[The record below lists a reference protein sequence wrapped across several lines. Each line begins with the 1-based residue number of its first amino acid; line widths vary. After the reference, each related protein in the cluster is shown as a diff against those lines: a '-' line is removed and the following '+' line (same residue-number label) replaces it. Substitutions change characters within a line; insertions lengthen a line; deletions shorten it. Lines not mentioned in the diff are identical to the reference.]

1 MANLRG
7 LIARGGKSGA
17 FALGFSDK
25 MKSVAGAMAV
35 LALATTGT
43 VVVQSQVAPA
53 AQAAQDPVE
62 SPGEWRAQKTVN
74 GNVFLNRE
82 GTRSR
87 YTPGDGDEPLAGVK
101 VYAQWID
108 YNNKKQ
114 RGAVSPIYTAQSK
127 ADGTYS
133 ISLPDWTDA
142 LGTVHKWEATA
153 GQKLRIWADNPNPE
167 NLQLAFVEGDS
178 VFGGQGDRYFGTWN
192 GTVGIQRVV
201 DFNISYHERE
211 QDWLF
216 LPEDQQTKDQ
226 PLTSTGTTTPPGQ
239 LLGFVWYEQRGT
251 FGDLQATPR
260 LEGRYGDV
268 AIPGVKVRASYVQ
281 DEVARRFD
289 QWAADNKGYT
299 HEKFRE
305 AQKQIMADYEA
316 ETGKSAIAETAVG
329 ETGNDGMY
337 RIQFKGL
344 YGSSYKTKG
353 LLVPGDKWGEL
364 AGSSTEGTFLNGQS
378 GSKHVNY
385 EYMYVSPVLPDG
397 VDAQM
402 DVTQTA
408 MFQDT
413 GRFPA
418 YTSIERTAD
427 SQINLDFTLRQT
439 SRGFDVL
446 EYNTTDKP
454 AAPGDTAKT
463 DTFGL
468 TPNTAHVIVW
478 TDSEGKEVHRCE
490 ANSDNLGV
498 IPSCDFT
505 VPEDLAK
512 DTVYTATVYNASDES
527 TALMADS
534 FLAYVA
540 PEYKE
545 TEVKV
550 GEEATAERPVNK
562 NGTAVPDSAKFAAAT
577 AEDVKN
583 APEFQKAGLPE
594 DVAPQDWVTVNAD
607 GTLTIKPGA
616 DVKPGTYNVP
626 VKVTYEDGTTKVI
639 NAPIKVVDETKQSDE
654 FEPAYEEKLV
664 VPGEETK
671 SSPTFTKAGKDE
683 NGEPT
688 EEKVDVPA
696 DSKFA
701 IPEDFKAP
709 EGYEVSIDENSGEI
723 TVTYPDK
730 SKLNKDT
737 VEEFNVPVT
746 VTYPDG
752 SKDDAKANFKL
763 DTDNDGKPDTEDDDD
778 DNDGIPD
785 KDDSNPKVPNAN
797 DHYDPKYEDGSGKP
811 GSDVKI
817 DAPSFTD
824 KNGKD
829 TTAPEGTKF
838 TKGEGAP
845 EGVTVD
851 ENTGAITVTIPEDAK
866 PGDKITVPVVVTY
879 PDGTKDNVDVT
890 VTVTEKDN
898 GVYEPAYEDK
908 LVVPGKETKSSP
920 TFTDKEGK
928 DAKAPEG
935 SKFTIGEDFTVPEGY
950 EVKIDESNGEITVTV
965 DGDKLNKDTVEEFDV
980 PVTVTYPDGSTDK
993 TDANFK
999 LDTDN
1004 DGKPDTEDDDDDDDG
1019 IPDEVEKEKGSNPK
1033 DKGSIPATPI
1043 EPGNPT
1049 NAATYEPGYED
1060 GSGKPGSDVKIEAP
1074 KFTDKDGND
1083 TKAPEGTKFTPGENV
1098 PDGVTID
1105 ENTGEIT
1112 VTIPEDAKP
1121 GDKITVPV
1129 VVTYPDGTK
1138 DNVDVTITV
1147 EQPDAKTADE
1157 IEPEYKDGSGKPG
1170 EDVKVEKPEF
1180 KDKDGNPTTAP
1191 EGTKFT
1197 PGENT
1202 PDGVTIDEN
1211 TGAITVPVPEDAKPG
1226 DKITVP
1232 VVVTYPDESTDEV
1245 TVTVTVEEPDAPEQ
1259 PDVPAK
1265 VDYRPAYGDAV
1276 VVPAGGSKSAEITYD
1291 GPEAPEGTEYV
1302 LDPNYTV
1309 PHGWD
1314 IKVDPNTGTVTATV
1328 VEAGP
1333 NGARQEELVVPVLV
1347 KYPESA
1353 NATGDDVANATFL
1366 LDTDKD
1372 GTPDTTDE
1380 DDDGD
1385 GFTDEEEKEKGS
1397 DPKDPDSKPEAP
1409 VNDFQPSYEE
1419 KTVPAGQS
1427 VTSDVTFTGEPKPEG
1442 TTFSIADN
1450 FVAPHGWTF
1459 EVDPETGT
1467 VTATVVPAGPDG
1479 ARQEQV
1485 IVPIVVTYPDG
1496 TATSDDTANAVF
1508 NLDTD
1513 GDGKPDSTD
1522 DDDDGDGF
1530 TDEEEKEKGT
1540 DPKDPNS
1547 KPQPDAPEAEKP
1559 DWNDDKGKPGDKVEI
1574 PNNGGPVQDGTT
1586 VETEGPGK
1594 AEIDENG
1601 NLVVDID
1608 KDANPG
1614 DKVVVIVKDKD
1625 GNEIDRVVVEVEKPD
1640 APAKDP
1646 KWEDTTTTPDK
1657 PVEIP
1662 NTGGDVPE
1670 GTTVETEGP
1679 GKAEIK
1685 PDGTITV
1692 TPDKDAKPGDKIKV
1706 VVKDKDGKVIDE
1718 VTVTITEKPKPG
1730 GSSDLPEGLIP
1741 GLIGG
1746 GIIGGIIGNNL
1757 GSSHGSSTPGH
1768 GAGKAPADKGAQGA
1782 DKGAGNQ
1789 GGKGAGQ
1796 SGTSQSGQSGAAQ
1809 SGASS
1814 SSAGRQGSLAVTGV
1828 SGVAIMLGAAA
1839 MALAIGGALLAG
1851 RRRREN

>member
-1 MANLRG
+1 MKTAAAG
-7 LIARGGKSGA
+7 LT
-17 FALGFSDK
+17 L
-25 MKSVAGAMAV
+25 AMAV
-35 LALATTGT
+35 AF
-43 VVVQSQVAPA
+43 APGLFPGVEAAPVHA
-53 AQAAQDPVE
+53 AQEPID

-87 YTPGDGDEPLAGVK
+87 YTPGNGDKPLAGVK

-153 GQKLRIWADNPNPE
+153 GQKLRIWADNPDPE

-260 LEGRYGDV
+260 LEARYGDTV
-268 AIPGVKVRASYVQ
+268 VPGVKVRASYVQ

-289 QWAADNKGYT
+289 KWAADNKGYT
-299 HEKFRE
+299 HEQFRE

-344 YGSSYKTKG
+344 YGSSYKSKG
-353 LLVPGDKWGEL
+353 LLVPEDKWGKL
-364 AGSSTEGTFLNGQS
+364 AESSTEGTFLNGQS

-454 AAPGDTAKT
+454 AAPGDKVETE
-463 DTFGL
+463 TFGL
-468 TPNTAHVIVW
+468 IPNTAHVIVW

-512 DTVYTATVYNASDES
+512 DTLYTATVYNASDDS

-654 FEPAYEEKLV
+654 FEPAYEGKLV

-671 SSPTFTKAGKDE
+671 SSPTFT
-683 NGEPT
+683 
-688 EEKVDVPA
+688 
-696 DSKFA
+696 
-701 IPEDFKAP
+701 
-709 EGYEVSIDENSGEI
+709 
-723 TVTYPDK
+723 
-730 SKLNKDT
+730 
-737 VEEFNVPVT
+737 
-746 VTYPDG
+746 
-752 SKDDAKANFKL
+752 
-763 DTDNDGKPDTEDDDD
+763 
-778 DNDGIPD
+778 D
-785 KDDSNPKVPNAN
+785 KD
-797 DHYDPKYEDGSGKP
+797 
-811 GSDVKI
+811 
-817 DAPSFTD
+817 
-824 KNGKD
+824 
-829 TTAPEGTKF
+829 
-838 TKGEGAP
+838 
-845 EGVTVD
+845 
-851 ENTGAITVTIPEDAK
+851 
-866 PGDKITVPVVVTY
+866 
-879 PDGTKDNVDVT
+879 
-890 VTVTEKDN
+890 
-898 GVYEPAYEDK
+898 
-908 LVVPGKETKSSP
+908 
-920 TFTDKEGK
+920 GK

-935 SKFTIGEDFTVPEGY
+935 SKFKISEDFKAPEGY
-950 EVKIDESNGEITVTV
+950 VVEIDESTGEITVTFP
-965 DGDKLNKDTVEEFDV
+965 DKSKLNKDTVEEFDV

-999 LDTDN
+999 LDTDG
-1004 DGKPDTEDDDDDDDG
+1004 DGDPDVTDPDDDGDG
-1019 IPDEVEKEKGSNPK
+1019 IPDKDDSNPK
-1033 DKGSIPATPI
+1033 VP
-1043 EPGNPT
+1043 
-1049 NAATYEPGYED
+1049 NANDHFEPGYKD
-1060 GSGKPGSDVKIEAP
+1060 GSGKPGSDVKIDAP
-1074 KFTDKDGND
+1074 EFKDENGEGKVVD
-1083 TKAPEGTKFTPGENV
+1083 APEGTKFTPGENV

-1129 VVTYPDGTK
+1129 EVTYPDGSK
-1138 DNVDVTITV
+1138 DNVDVTVTV
-1147 EQPDAKTADE
+1147 EEPDAKDKDADTY
-1157 IEPEYKDGSGKPG
+1157 EPGYEDGSGKPG

-1180 KDKDGNPTTAP
+1180 KDKDGNPTEAP
-1191 EGTKFT
+1191 EGTTFG
-1197 PGENT
+1197 PGENA

-1211 TGAITVPVPEDAKPG
+1211 TGEITVTIPEDAKPG

-1232 VVVTYPDESTDEV
+1232 VEVTYPDGSKDNV
-1245 TVTVTVEEPDAPEQ
+1245 DVTVTVEEPDAPEQ
-1259 PDVPAK
+1259 PDTKQADELEPKYTDGAGQPGTTAP
-1265 VDYRPAYGDAV
+1265 VDAPTFTNKDGDTV
-1276 VVPAGGSKSAEITYD
+1276 TV
-1291 GPEAPEGTEYV
+1291 PEGTKF
-1302 LDPNYTV
+1302 T
-1309 PHGWD
+1309 
-1314 IKVDPNTGTVTATV
+1314 
-1328 VEAGP
+1328 
-1333 NGARQEELVVPVLV
+1333 
-1347 KYPESA
+1347 
-1353 NATGDDVANATFL
+1353 
-1366 LDTDKD
+1366 TDKD
-1372 GTPDTTDE
+1372 GVEVAEDGSLKVQIPADAKPGDKITVPVTVTYPDGSTDKV
-1380 DDDGD
+1380 DV
-1385 GFTDEEEKEKGS
+1385 TVTVT
-1397 DPKDPDSKPEAP
+1397 DPDSKPE
-1409 VNDFQPSYEE
+1409 
-1419 KTVPAGQS
+1419 
-1427 VTSDVTFTGEPKPEG
+1427 
-1442 TTFSIADN
+1442 
-1450 FVAPHGWTF
+1450 W
-1459 EVDPETGT
+1459 
-1467 VTATVVPAGPDG
+1467 
-1479 ARQEQV
+1479 
-1485 IVPIVVTYPDG
+1485 
-1496 TATSDDTANAVF
+1496 
-1508 NLDTD
+1508 
-1513 GDGKPDSTD
+1513 GDGE
-1522 DDDDGDGF
+1522 G
-1530 TDEEEKEKGT
+1530 E
-1540 DPKDPNS
+1540 
-1547 KPQPDAPEAEKP
+1547 
-1559 DWNDDKGKPGDKVEI
+1559 PGDKVTV
-1574 PNNGGPVQDGTT
+1574 PNTGGDVPEGSTIEV
-1586 VETEGPGK
+1586 EGPGK

-1608 KDANPG
+1608 KDAKPGDKIVIVVKDKDGNKIDDSTVTVTEPSKPDTEQKDEFEPGYEDGSGKPGEDVKVPAPEFKDKDGNPTEAPDGTTFTPGDDAPDGVKVDENTGEITVPIPEDAKPGDKITVPVEVTYPDGSKDNVDVTITVEKPDAPAEKPDWKDDKGKPGDKVEIPNDGGPVPDGSTVETEGPGKAEIDEDGNLIVDIDKDAKPG

-1625 GNEIDRVVVEVEKPD
+1625 GNEIDRVVVEVEKPAD
-1640 APAKDP
+1640 QPDWKDGNGKP
-1646 KWEDTTTTPDK
+1646 GDK
-1657 PVEIP
+1657 IVIP
-1662 NTGGDVPE
+1662 NDGGPVPD
-1670 GTTVETEGP
+1670 GSTVEVEGP
-1679 GKAEIK
+1679 GKAEIDK
-1685 PDGTITV
+1685 DGNIV
-1692 TPDKDAKPGDKIKV
+1692 VDINDDAKPGDKIV
-1706 VVKDKDGKVIDE
+1706 VTVKDKDGNVIDTIT
-1718 VTVTITEKPKPG
+1718 VTVDDKGKTGSGEGKPAPAPGKPG
-1730 GSSDLPEGLIP
+1730 DSGDKGSSNAPLP
-1741 GLIGG
+1741 
-1746 GIIGGIIGNNL
+1746 
-1757 GSSHGSSTPGH
+1757 
-1768 GAGKAPADKGAQGA
+1768 
-1782 DKGAGNQ
+1782 
-1789 GGKGAGQ
+1789 
-1796 SGTSQSGQSGAAQ
+1796 
-1809 SGASS
+1809 
-1814 SSAGRQGSLAVTGV
+1814 RTGV
-1828 SGVAIMLGAAA
+1828 EIAGALAAA
-1839 MALAIGGALLAG
+1839 AGLLAAG
-1851 RRRREN
+1851 VLMVARSRRKNN

>member
-62 SPGEWRAQKTVN
+62 SPGKWRAQKTVN

-153 GQKLRIWADNPNPE
+153 GQKLRIWADNPDPE

-446 EYNTTDKP
+446 EYNTTDNP
-454 AAPGDTAKT
+454 AAPGDKVETE
-463 DTFGL
+463 TFGL
-468 TPNTAHVIVW
+468 IPNTAHVIVW

-626 VKVTYEDGTTKVI
+626 VKVTYEDGSTKII
-639 NAPIKVVDETKQSDE
+639 NAPIKVIDSD
-654 FEPAYEEKLV
+654 
-664 VPGEETK
+664 
-671 SSPTFTKAGKDE
+671 
-683 NGEPT
+683 
-688 EEKVDVPA
+688 
-696 DSKFA
+696 
-701 IPEDFKAP
+701 
-709 EGYEVSIDENSGEI
+709 
-723 TVTYPDK
+723 
-730 SKLNKDT
+730 
-737 VEEFNVPVT
+737 
-746 VTYPDG
+746 
-752 SKDDAKANFKL
+752 ANAF
-763 DTDNDGKPDTEDDDD
+763 
-778 DNDGIPD
+778 
-785 KDDSNPKVPNAN
+785 
-797 DHYDPKYEDGSGKP
+797 
-811 GSDVKI
+811 
-817 DAPSFTD
+817 
-824 KNGKD
+824 
-829 TTAPEGTKF
+829 
-838 TKGEGAP
+838 
-845 EGVTVD
+845 
-851 ENTGAITVTIPEDAK
+851 
-866 PGDKITVPVVVTY
+866 
-879 PDGTKDNVDVT
+879 
-890 VTVTEKDN
+890 
-898 GVYEPAYEDK
+898 EPAYEDK

-920 TFTDKEGK
+920 TFTDKDGK
-928 DAKAPEG
+928 DVEVPAD
-935 SKFTIGEDFTVPEGY
+935 SKFTIPEDFTAPEGY
-950 EVKIDESNGEITVTV
+950 EVSIDENTGEITVTFP
-965 DGDKLNKDTVEEFDV
+965 DKSKLNKDTDEEFDV

-999 LDTDN
+999 LDTDG
-1004 DGKPDTEDDDDDDDG
+1004 DGEPDVTDPDDDGDG
-1019 IPDEVEKEKGSNPK
+1019 IPDEDDSNPK
-1033 DKGSIPATPI
+1033 VP
-1043 EPGNPT
+1043 N
-1049 NAATYEPGYED
+1049 
-1060 GSGKPGSDVKIEAP
+1060 V
-1074 KFTDKDGND
+1074 ND
-1083 TKAPEGTKFTPGENV
+1083 HY
-1098 PDGVTID
+1098 D
-1105 ENTGEIT
+1105 
-1112 VTIPEDAKP
+1112 
-1121 GDKITVPV
+1121 
-1129 VVTYPDGTK
+1129 
-1138 DNVDVTITV
+1138 
-1147 EQPDAKTADE
+1147 
-1157 IEPEYKDGSGKPG
+1157 PEYKDGSGKPG

-1180 KDKDGNPTTAP
+1180 KDKDGEPTEAP

-1197 PGENT
+1197 PGENA

-1211 TGAITVPVPEDAKPG
+1211 TGEITVTIPEGANPG
-1226 DKITVP
+1226 DEIKVP
-1232 VVVTYPDESTDEV
+1232 VVVTYPDGTKDNVEVTVTVTEKDNGVYEPKYKSELVVPGKETKSSPTFTDKDGKDVEVPADSKFTIPEDFTAPEGYEVSIDENTGEITVTFPDKSKLNKDTDEEFDVPVTVTYPDGSTDKTDANFKLDTDGDGEPDVTDPDDDGDGIPDEDDSNPKVPNVNDHYDPEYKDGSGKPGEDVKVEKPEFKDKDGEPTEAPEGTKFTPGENAPDGVTIDENTGEITVTIPEGANPGDEIKVPVVVTYPDGTKDNVEVTVTVTEKDNGVYEPGYEDGSGQPGDDVKIDKPVFKDNNDEETTPPEGTKFEKGEGAPGGVTVNEDGSVKVTIPEDAEPGTKIEVPVVVTYPDGSTDEV
-1245 TVTVTVEEPDAPEQ
+1245 TVTVTV
-1259 PDVPAK
+1259 
-1265 VDYRPAYGDAV
+1265 
-1276 VVPAGGSKSAEITYD
+1276 
-1291 GPEAPEGTEYV
+1291 
-1302 LDPNYTV
+1302 
-1309 PHGWD
+1309 
-1314 IKVDPNTGTVTATV
+1314 
-1328 VEAGP
+1328 
-1333 NGARQEELVVPVLV
+1333 
-1347 KYPESA
+1347 
-1353 NATGDDVANATFL
+1353 
-1366 LDTDKD
+1366 
-1372 GTPDTTDE
+1372 DE
-1380 DDDGD
+1380 
-1385 GFTDEEEKEKGS
+1385 
-1397 DPKDPDSKPEAP
+1397 PEAP
-1409 VNDFQPSYEE
+1409 VVKDNEKYEPGYE
-1419 KTVPAGQS
+1419 DGSGKPGEDVTVPAPEFKDKDGQP
-1427 VTSDVTFTGEPKPEG
+1427 TEAPDG
-1442 TTFSIADN
+1442 TTFGPGENTPGGVTVNEDGSVKVTIPEDAE
-1450 FVAPHGWTF
+1450 PGTKI
-1459 EVDPETGT
+1459 EVP
-1467 VTATVVPAGPDG
+1467 V
-1479 ARQEQV
+1479 
-1485 IVPIVVTYPDG
+1485 VVTYPDG
-1496 TATSDDTANAVF
+1496 
-1508 NLDTD
+1508 
-1513 GDGKPDSTD
+1513 ST
-1522 DDDDGDGF
+1522 
-1530 TDEEEKEKGT
+1530 
-1540 DPKDPNS
+1540 
-1547 KPQPDAPEAEKP
+1547 
-1559 DWNDDKGKPGDKVEI
+1559 
-1574 PNNGGPVQDGTT
+1574 
-1586 VETEGPGK
+1586 
-1594 AEIDENG
+1594 
-1601 NLVVDID
+1601 
-1608 KDANPG
+1608 
-1614 DKVVVIVKDKD
+1614 
-1625 GNEIDRVVVEVEKPD
+1625 
-1640 APAKDP
+1640 
-1646 KWEDTTTTPDK
+1646 
-1657 PVEIP
+1657 
-1662 NTGGDVPE
+1662 
-1670 GTTVETEGP
+1670 
-1679 GKAEIK
+1679 
-1685 PDGTITV
+1685 
-1692 TPDKDAKPGDKIKV
+1692 
-1706 VVKDKDGKVIDE
+1706 DE
-1718 VTVTITEKPKPG
+1718 VTVTVTVDEPEAPVVKDNEKYEPGYEDGSGKPG
-1730 GSSDLPEGLIP
+1730 EDVTVPAPEFKDKDGQPTEAPDGTTFGP
-1741 GLIGG
+1741 GE
-1746 GIIGGIIGNNL
+1746 
-1757 GSSHGSSTPGH
+1757 TP
-1768 GAGKAPADKGAQGA
+1768 
-1782 DKGAGNQ
+1782 
-1789 GGKGAGQ
+1789 
-1796 SGTSQSGQSGAAQ
+1796 
-1809 SGASS
+1809 
-1814 SSAGRQGSLAVTGV
+1814 RVV
-1828 SGVAIMLGAAA
+1828 
-1839 MALAIGGALLAG
+1839 
-1851 RRRREN
+1851 